1 MTELNILEMFKFAFS
16 AIITSKAI
24 VLLAFE
30 LIVFVVY
37 LIVKNF
43 LCNKFIKTV
52 FFGTELFIMTCYIGM
67 SFNTFTIFFNNVIT
81 GIMDIIYFPSPLILT
96 SIIGIMIFLTVKSLK
111 GDNKIIK
118 TVNLVLTTLFI
129 SMIAISVKYIS
140 IRKIDFN
147 EFSIFSNKELM
158 SLNQLVTILFL
169 VWISILL
176 IRKLDKYAISS
187 LVKDANNNYIDT
199 NDIVSID
206 VDDSIE
212 EKSNIIIDEDG
223 EEIEMPRLKSA
234 I

>member
-24 VLLAFE
+24 ILLAFE

-52 FFGTELFIMTCYIGM
+52 FFSTELVIMTCYIGM

>member
-1 MTELNILEMFKFAFS
+1 
-16 AIITSKAI
+16 
-24 VLLAFE
+24 
-30 LIVFVVY
+30 
-37 LIVKNF
+37 
-43 LCNKFIKTV
+43 
-52 FFGTELFIMTCYIGM
+52 
-67 SFNTFTIFFNNVIT
+67 
-81 GIMDIIYFPSPLILT
+81 
-96 SIIGIMIFLTVKSLK
+96 MIFLTVKSLK

>member
-1 MTELNILEMFKFAFS
+1 M
-16 AIITSKAI
+16 
-24 VLLAFE
+24 
-30 LIVFVVY
+30 
-37 LIVKNF
+37 
-43 LCNKFIKTV
+43 
-52 FFGTELFIMTCYIGM
+52 
-67 SFNTFTIFFNNVIT
+67 
-81 GIMDIIYFPSPLILT
+81 P
-96 SIIGIMIFLTVKSLK
+96 
-111 GDNKIIK
+111 
-118 TVNLVLTTLFI
+118 
-129 SMIAISVKYIS
+129 KYIS

-212 EKSNIIIDEDG
+212 EKRNIIIDEDG

>member
-52 FFGTELFIMTCYIGM
+52 FFGTELVIMTCYIGM

-111 GDNKIIK
+111 VDNKIIK

>member
-52 FFGTELFIMTCYIGM
+52 FFGTELVIMACYIGM
-67 SFNTFTIFFNNVIT
+67 SFNIFTIFFNNVIT

-118 TVNLVLTTLFI
+118 TINLVLTTLFI

-140 IRKIDFN
+140 IRNIDFN

-169 VWISILL
+169 VWISVLL
-176 IRKLDKYAISS
+176 IRKFDKYAISS
-187 LVKDANNNYIDT
+187 LVKDANKNYIET

-206 VDDSIE
+206 VVDSIE
-212 EKSNIIIDEDG
+212 EKGNIILDEDG

>member
-52 FFGTELFIMTCYIGM
+52 FFGTELVIMTCYIGM

>member
-52 FFGTELFIMTCYIGM
+52 FFGTELVIMTCYIGM

-81 GIMDIIYFPSPLILT
+81 GIMDIIYFPSPLMLT